1 MDECSTYARMKYVLT
16 REMPDS
22 KLHKVL
28 KLTEIWKER
37 FGEINEDEKINL
49 FGQEHITYEDLISMP
64 LKDVTKAQCLY
75 VFEDELSNWAILKR
89 YGIVLP
95 DESL

>member
-1 MDECSTYARMKYVLT
+1 MNECSTFARMKYVLT

-49 FGQEHITYEDLISMP
+49 FG
-64 LKDVTKAQCLY
+64 
-75 VFEDELSNWAILKR
+75 
-89 YGIVLP
+89 
-95 DESL
+95 